1 MNSIDLSLYLVTN
14 RKDMS
19 FEQFF
24 GLILESIKGGVTVV
38 QLREKNTSFEQF
50 VEIAS
55 ALKSLLMPLQIPLI
69 INDRIDVALASHADG
84 VHLGQSD
91 HHVKSAREILGKSA
105 IIGLSIETHSQAIEA
120 IQEPVDYI
128 AVSPVFPTLTKLDC
142 SVHLGIEG
150 LKSVCAIS
158 PFPVIAIGGID
169 ASNAHLIFDAGAKGV
184 AVVSAIFDAP
194 CPKTAAQKIREAQYG
209 FSKV

>member
-14 RKDMS
+14 RKDRPLD
-19 FEQFF
+19 QFF
-24 GLILESIKGGVTVV
+24 DLILESIKGGVTVV
-38 QLREKNTSFEQF
+38 QLREKSASFEEF
-50 VEIAS
+50 VEIAH
-55 ALKSLLMPLQIPLI
+55 ALKSLLTPLQIPLI
-69 INDRIDVALASHADG
+69 INDRIDVARASHADG

-91 HHVKSAREILGKSA
+91 HQVKSAREILGKNA
-105 IIGLSIETHSQAIEA
+105 IIGLSIETLSQAKAA
-120 IQEPVDYI
+120 IQEPVDYV

-142 SVHLGIEG
+142 ALNLGLDG
-150 LKSVCAIS
+150 LKSVCTIS

-169 ASNAHLIFDAGAKGV
+169 ANNARLIFDAGAKGV

-209 FSKV
+209 FSTV